1 MLCNDRIPAG
11 IHLGRCNLIHRLQRH
26 QCCNCVSQLPP
37 PPLNPKPLPTLST
50 TSPVRVWRGGWRS
63 ANAQPSS
70 LTLSVRCAV
79 FGSRK
84 RTRQLQSGAADAHV
98 CAVAARAAHAHQML
112 HAPARAPTRLLTPL
126 SGHRSVRAA
135 TVRQGGGRGKGP
147 RPRRSTRSLAPPC
160 TQLFE
165 RSCRNIYTHTRGVVG
180 FPRVF
185 PGEKGRK
192 AGRG

>member
-50 TSPVRVWRGGWRS
+50 TSPVRVWRAGWRS

-79 FGSRK
+79 LGSRK
-84 RTRQLQSGAADAHV
+84 RTRQLQRGAADAQ
-98 CAVAARAAHAHQML
+98 ASALLRRAR
-112 HAPARAPTRLLTPL
+112 RTR
-126 SGHRSVRAA
+126 
-135 TVRQGGGRGKGP
+135 
-147 RPRRSTRSLAPPC
+147 TRCCTHPLAPLRVC
-160 TQLFE
+160 SRLFRVIAVCVHPLYDKE
-165 RSCRNIYTHTRGVVG
+165 GVV
-180 FPRVF
+180 
-185 PGEKGRK
+185 
-192 AGRG
+192 ARGQDQEGV